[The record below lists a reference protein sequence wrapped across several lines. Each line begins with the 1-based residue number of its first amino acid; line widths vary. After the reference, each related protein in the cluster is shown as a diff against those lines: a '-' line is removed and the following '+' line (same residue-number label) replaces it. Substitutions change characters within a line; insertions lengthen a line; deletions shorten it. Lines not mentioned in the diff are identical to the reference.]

1 MLDLLS
7 DFLASQTSAEE
18 KAMLQAADD
27 VLQRA
32 EIEYEHILEEIL
44 MTAEELDSGAPLL
57 EIRNVYQRGLN
68 YLLALH
74 AVTLVDAATLPQKTE
89 IVAGLLTIDNTENP
103 QQFFKIA
110 DEEMRANE
118 KLAEILSRVM
128 TWSADQL
135 LQLIDDVSD
144 TFFLRLKDSHRA
156 ELEQED
162 DGELHERRERIH
174 AYRLFEIY
182 LQALGANIIQVP
194 SLLAQGI
201 QPGMTYELYAKL
213 IDGRQPILTMP
224 GYQIARELFAAAL
237 ISRDGYGNPGETVKA
252 SLEQFIP
259 DLKLIS
265 DTMIE
270 VRQLMTG
277 YAK

>member
-7 DFLASQTSAEE
+7 DFLSSQSTVEE
-18 KAMLQAADD
+18 KAMIKAADE

-32 EIEYEHILEEIL
+32 EMDYEHVIEEIL
-44 MTAEELDSGAPLL
+44 MTAEGMDSGGPLL
-57 EIRNVYQRGLN
+57 EILNTYHRGLD
-68 YLLALH
+68 YLLGLH
-74 AVTLVDAATLPQKTE
+74 AVQLVEDCTLQQKTE
-89 IVAGLLTIDNTENP
+89 IVSGLLSIDNTESP

-110 DEEMRANE
+110 DAETRPVE
-118 KLAEILSRVM
+118 KLAEMLNRVT
-128 TWSADQL
+128 TWSAEQFM
-135 LQLIDDVSD
+135 QLIDDVSEM
-144 TFFLRLKDSHRA
+144 FFSRLKNINRA
-156 ELEQED
+156 ELEED
-162 DGELHERRERIH
+162 ADDLHERRERIH

-182 LQALGANIIQVP
+182 LQALGATIIQVP
-194 SLLAQGI
+194 AILAAGT
-201 QPGMTYELYAKL
+201 QPGMSYELYAKL

-237 ISRDGYGNPGETVKA
+237 ISSDGYGNPGETVKA

-265 DTMIE
+265 ETMIE